1 MSRLKL
7 KVLNTSLAGTELT
20 LEPPGGVLGRR
31 RDVELC
37 LRHVGLSGQHVRFQ
51 WEAARGWLVSD
62 AGSTNGTWLSGVRLD
77 GVPKVLGAGAELS
90 CADLEL
96 RVWTEPLVSA
106 LPVESAPETMVY
118 GVSLFQA
125 AKAERVD
132 VPVDANSP
140 AKPEPGVRPP
150 STRAGVATELL
161 ELPERA
167 SPERASSELDI
178 TVLDSASW
186 VVPVEGMPERVPPV
200 QSEPKQVLPV
210 EGMSERV
217 PLVQSEP
224 EVVSVRPKR
233 SPLPGGREDERVPL
247 SRMSEPVRDV
257 KPIPIRVEVAPETEE
272 LVVNVVSAPSLVR
285 PVSPP
290 PRLDSERMPEGQA
303 LRALVREGRALAD
316 ALGETLEFLAHG
328 LSTGVHREKLEQT
341 LEEAS
346 LRLADFRSR
355 LEDGLGGTR

>member
-51 WEAARGWLVSD
+51 WEPARGWLVSD
-62 AGSTNGTWLSGVRLD
+62 AGSTNGTWLGGVRLD
-77 GVPKVLGAGAELS
+77 GVPKVLGTRAELS

-96 RVWTEPLVSA
+96 RVWTEPLVST
-106 LPVESAPETMVY
+106 LQVESAPETMVY

-132 VPVDANSP
+132 AAVSSNSP
-140 AKPEPGVRPP
+140 IKPESGVIPP
-150 STRAGVATELL
+150 STRVGATTELL
-161 ELPERA
+161 ELAAE
-167 SPERASSELDI
+167 ELDFA
-178 TVLDSASW
+178 VLDSAAW
-186 VVPVEGMPERVPPV
+186 VVPVQGKPESVPPV
-200 QSEPKQVLPV
+200 Q
-210 EGMSERV
+210 GV
-217 PLVQSEP
+217 PESVAAVQSEP
-224 EVVSVRPKR
+224 EVVSVKPKR

-247 SRMSEPVRDV
+247 SRMSEPVRD
-257 KPIPIRVEVAPETEE
+257 PSPFPIRVEVAPETEE
-272 LVVNVVSAPSLVR
+272 LVVNVVSAPPVVR
-285 PVSPP
+285 PVLPS
-290 PRLDSERMPEGQA
+290 PRLDSERMLEGQA

-316 ALGETLEFLAHG
+316 ALGETLECLAHG
-328 LSTGVHREKLEQT
+328 LSTGAHREKLEQT